1 MFSGSLGGEA
11 DIPSTHITQHTSTHR
26 AHTQCTPPNIPH
38 QSSAVTKS
46 IYSAQ
51 VTVSSWTLV
60 HNHHFRYSNFPSRER
75 TLGRGKTTRKNRDE
89 ENQSCRYDVR
99 IPLHAE
105 LQTCAHDTH
114 AGKRIAHIISVSWRE
129 KKKRSLCRGCVR
141 AGVCECVFRHKEYLP

>member
-1 MFSGSLGGEA
+1 M
-11 DIPSTHITQHTSTHR
+11 HITQHTPCTHNV
-26 AHTQCTPPNIPH
+26 PPLPNIPH

-75 TLGRGKTTRKNRDE
+75 TPGREKLPGKNCDE
-89 ENQSCRYDVR
+89 ENQSCCYDVQ

-105 LQTCAHDTH
+105 FQTCTLDTH
-114 AGKRIAHIISVSWRE
+114 AGEGIAHIISASWRE
-129 KKKRSLCRGCVR
+129 KKKEVCVR